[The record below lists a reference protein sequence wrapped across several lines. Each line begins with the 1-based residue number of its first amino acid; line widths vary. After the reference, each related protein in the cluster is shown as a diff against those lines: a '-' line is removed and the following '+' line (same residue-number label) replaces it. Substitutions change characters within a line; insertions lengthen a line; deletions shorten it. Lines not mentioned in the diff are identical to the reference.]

1 MRYVPASRAAPAR
14 RQRKSHRRRP
24 RKRRPRGR
32 PPNGKRTDSR
42 SCCEI
47 RIRHGG
53 PQVARIAR
61 GRQVL
66 DFHRSRPEAVGKGHQ
81 SAAVAPSRAEA
92 MGPRS
97 QAGCLKLLAASACSA
112 NLTGARHQQ
121 ATGLLTTTAL
131 GKSLRAFRRRG
142 VRTAHFRDRASCRSA
157 GITSSAEMSFSERA
171 DKYCR

>member
-1 MRYVPASRAAPAR
+1 MRYVPASRAVPAR
-14 RQRKSHRRRP
+14 RQRKATEDGQESEGHEVARQTESELTA
-24 RKRRPRGR
+24 G
-32 PPNGKRTDSR
+32 
-42 SCCEI
+42 

-112 NLTGARHQQ
+112 NLTGVRHQQ

>member
-1 MRYVPASRAAPAR
+1 MPASRAVPAR

-32 PPNGKRTDSR
+32 PPNGKRADSR

-92 MGPRS
+92 MGPRKPSRMSKIARCVCMFS
-97 QAGCLKLLAASACSA
+97 QLNRG
-112 NLTGARHQQ
+112 TTPQ
-121 ATGLLTTTAL
+121 ATDLLTTTAL